1 MVFQDFASA
10 QSVFLWATFGVAFV
24 MGAVVNKTNFCT
36 MGAVSDAVNM
46 GDMSRMRAWFLAI
59 AVALIGIIIMESM
72 GIMNAD
78 AAFPPY
84 RASQLIWA
92 ENLIGGIMFGVGMTL
107 ASGCGNKT
115 LIRIGAGNIKSIMV
129 LAIIAVIA
137 YYMINPFPG
146 SDKTLMSVLF
156 YDWIRPLSASL
167 TTNQD
172 LGAIFSGG
180 KPEDAVQMRMYIGG
194 VIALILLVIIF
205 KSKEFRQ
212 SPDTLIGGIVVGLAV
227 LAGWYISG
235 ALVRIDADGD
245 LLTLSGYYHDWDM
258 LSDSEAGKPFEMRS
272 LSTQSFTFINPMGQ
286 TYGYV
291 AGGFASKYLTF
302 GLMALFGVIAGSFV
316 WAVIS
321 RSFRIEWFASF
332 KDFVNHFIGAILMGF
347 GGVLAMGCTI
357 GQGITGVST
366 LAVGSM
372 IALASIIFGCAIT
385 MKIQLYKMMYEDASF
400 FSALITGLV
409 DLKLLPKGM
418 RKLEAI

>member
-1 MVFQDFASA
+1 MVFQDFANA

-59 AVALIGIIIMESM
+59 AVAMISIIAMESM

-84 RASQLIWA
+84 RSSQLIWG
-92 ENLIGGIMFGVGMTL
+92 ENIIGGIMFGVGMTL

-115 LIRIGAGNIKSIMV
+115 LIRIGGGNIKSIMV
-129 LAIIAVIA
+129 LAIIAIIA
-137 YYMINPFPG
+137 YYMISPFPG

-156 YDWIRPLSASL
+156 YDWIRPLSMNLS
-167 TTNQD
+167 TNQD
-172 LGAIFSGG
+172 LGAIVNAD
-180 KPEDAVQMRMYIGG
+180 KAVQMRMYIGG
-194 VIALILLVIIF
+194 VIALVLLFIIF
-205 KSKEFRQ
+205 KSQEFRQ
-212 SPDTLIGGIVVGLAV
+212 SLDNVMAGVLVGLAIA
-227 LAGWYISG
+227 AGWYISG
-235 ALVRIDADGD
+235 ALVKIDVEGELISLAR
-245 LLTLSGYYHDWDM
+245 YYSDWDM
-258 LSDSEAGKPFEMRS
+258 LSESEVGKPFEQRS

-286 TYGYV
+286 TYGYI
-291 AGGFASKYLTF
+291 AGGFATKYLTF
-302 GLMALFGVIAGSFV
+302 GLMALFGVIGGSFV
-316 WAVIS
+316 WSLVS

-332 KDFVNHFIGAILMGF
+332 KDFMNHFIGAILMGF

-366 LAVGSM
+366 LAIGSM
-372 IALASIIFGCAIT
+372 IALASIIFGSAIT
-385 MKIQLYKMMYEDASF
+385 MKIQLYKMMYDDASF
-400 FSALITGLV
+400 FAALITGLV
-409 DLKLLPKGM
+409 DFRLLPKGM